1 MITGFERMVSGRYLR
16 SRGRENFISV
26 VAWFSLIGIALGV
39 ATLIIVMSVMNGFR
53 EQLLNRILGV
63 NGHLQV
69 MSIGEPINNFG
80 DLEIKIKNIGGVTRA
95 AAVVESQ
102 AMVTHEGSA
111 QGALVRGLS
120 ISGLNTLKSIKEG
133 IAAGKID
140 DFEGR
145 GVAIIGQRMASR
157 LGVDIG
163 DPITL
168 ISSARGVTPFG
179 AVPLQKSFKV
189 VAVFD
194 VGMYEYDSTF
204 IYIPLRDAR
213 ALFQTGDGV
222 SFIEAMVEN
231 PEKLQP
237 IKQEIQK
244 SLSNQFRIFDWRDTN
259 QTFVNAL
266 NVERNVM
273 FLILTL
279 IILVAAFNI
288 VSSLVMLVK
297 DKTRDIAVMR
307 TMGATR
313 GMIMRSFL
321 ITGSTIGVVGTL
333 CGFALGLGFAS
344 NIEEIRS
351 LLERLS
357 GARLFQA
364 EIYFLSKL
372 PAKVDSFEV
381 ALVMAM
387 ALSLSFLASLY
398 PAWRASRAEPA
409 HALRYE

>member
-1 MITGFERMVSGRYLR
+1 MITGFERMVAGRYLR

-69 MSIGEPINNFG
+69 MSIGEPIKNFG

-120 ISGLNTLKSIKEG
+120 VSGLNTLKSIKDG
-133 IAAGKID
+133 IKAGKID
-140 DFEGR
+140 DFKGR
-145 GVAIIGQRMASR
+145 GVAVIGQRMASR

-189 VAVFD
+189 IAVFD

-231 PEKLQP
+231 PEKLNS
-237 IKQEIQK
+237 IKQEIRK
-244 SLSNQFRIFDWRDTN
+244 SLSGQFRIFDWRDTN

-344 NIEEIRS
+344 NIEEIRT
-351 LLERLS
+351 LLEKLS

>member
-231 PEKLQP
+231 PEKLHP

-244 SLSNQFRIFDWRDTN
+244 SLSNQFRVFDWRDTN